1 MTLGGIALARV
12 NEGEVT
18 KGIGMILVQLDV
30 HDLLG
35 LRLGVDGHDGANPGF
50 SCRSCVRGA
59 QPVCIAPLACE
70 A

>member
-12 NEGEVT
+12 RKGVVAKGFGEN
-18 KGIGMILVQLDV
+18 LDQLDV

-35 LRLGVDGHDGANPGF
+35 LRLGVDGHDGANSGV
-50 SCRSCVRGA
+50 SCVRGA